1 MDLHNVLTFALFS
14 VFNILHF
21 LLVQVK
27 TKCIEKIPN
36 SYRSLIEL
44 LAPNSRFPGFLG
56 RFSKQYFISK

>member
-27 TKCIEKIPN
+27 TQCIEKIPN
-36 SYRSLIEL
+36 SFR
-44 LAPNSRFPGFLG
+44 
-56 RFSKQYFISK
+56 